1 MKQYITRKGEFD
13 ATHRIMFERIKCY
26 NLHGHRFGYELTF
39 SFTEEYK
46 LGYAI
51 DFKEIKRVACAFIDD
66 KLDHGAILNPKD
78 EIVIDCCQ
86 KLNSKMW
93 IMSLFGEDVDCNP
106 SAEHISKEIFLA
118 ISILMNDSNLKLENI
133 RLFETPNCWVDAN
146 EECITEQEKENFK
159 KVRYNEIMKYREEKG
174 IFEYDERMCNK
185 A

>member
-13 ATHRIMFERIKCY
+13 AMHRIMFERIKCY

-39 SFTEEYK
+39 IFTEEFK

-78 EIVIDCCQ
+78 EIVIDCCE

-106 SAEHISKEIFLA
+106 SAEHISKEMFLA

-146 EECITEQEKENFK
+146 EECITELEKENFK
-159 KVRYNEIMKYREEKG
+159 KFRYDEIMKYREEKG